1 MTWAIERTPAGKVL
15 PAKADAQVAQIKVLL
30 RVLPVELN
38 CFLDCEPPSTDEFGA
53 DNERIAPHG
62 RPAYVNGV
70 RRHFPILR
78 PAPDHAVGFC
88 SPWGHKEN
96 SRLRQY
102 SQAVSLTSA
111 EDRRRERI
119 APK

>member
-1 MTWAIERTPAGKVL
+1 
-15 PAKADAQVAQIKVLL
+15 
-30 RVLPVELN
+30 
-38 CFLDCEPPSTDEFGA
+38 
-53 DNERIAPHG
+53 
-62 RPAYVNGV
+62 
-70 RRHFPILR
+70 
-78 PAPDHAVGFC
+78 VGFC